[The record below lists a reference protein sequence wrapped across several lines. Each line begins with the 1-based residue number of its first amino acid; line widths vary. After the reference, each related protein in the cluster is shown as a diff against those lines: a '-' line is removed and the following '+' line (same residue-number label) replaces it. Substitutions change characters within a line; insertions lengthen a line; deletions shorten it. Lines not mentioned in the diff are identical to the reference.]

1 MAQIT
6 EEQLEQ
12 ILSTQ
17 EILNKIVAELG
28 SIEVQKHS
36 LLHEFA
42 GTSDKMKSIKASL
55 EEEYGPV
62 NIDLSTGEYSEIE
75 ESKSLKTV

>member
-42 GTSDKMKSIKASL
+42 GTSDEMKSIKASL